1 MKIWIKYL
9 IPKFGKQNN
18 SVNKES
24 KIEVIRIKAKYN
36 EVEKRKIALSLSISG
51 NKNKNKLSFLL

>member
-36 EVEKRKIALSLSISG
+36 EVEKRKIALSLSQ
-51 NKNKNKLSFLL
+51 FLVTKIKINYHS

>member
-24 KIEVIRIKAKYN
+24 KIEVIRIKAKNN
-36 EVEKRKIALSLSISG
+36 EVEKRKIALSLSQYLVTKTKITYHS
-51 NKNKNKLSFLL
+51 

>member
-36 EVEKRKIALSLSISG
+36 EVEKRKIALSLSQYLVTKTKINYHS
-51 NKNKNKLSFLL
+51 